1 MTDSEIIRLYWQ
13 RSEQAIAAS
22 REQYGSYCHTIAW
35 NILGNAQD
43 SEECVSDTW
52 LQAWNTIPPHYPR
65 RLAAFLGRITRN
77 LALNRVRDAG
87 TEKRGGGQAALALAE
102 LEECVPATENVAQT
116 VEDAEILR
124 VLERFLRTQPEQKRN
139 IFIRRYWY
147 MTPVRQLAADYRM
160 SESKA
165 AALLHRMRMQLRAE
179 LEREGIAL

>member
-22 REQYGSYCHTIAW
+22 SEQYGSYCHTIAR

-52 LQAWNTIPPHYPR
+52 LQAWNTIPPQIPR

-87 TEKRGGGQAALALAE
+87 AEKRGGGQAALALAE
-102 LEECVPATENVAQT
+102 LEECIPAAGNPTQA
-116 VEDAEILR
+116 VEDGELTR
-124 VLERFLRTQPEQKRN
+124 VLEKFLRAQPEQKRN
-139 IFIRRYWY
+139 LFIRRYWY
-147 MTPVRQLAADYRM
+147 MTPVKQLAAEYRM

-165 AALLHRMRMQLRAE
+165 TALLYRMRAQLRTE

>member
-22 REQYGSYCHTIAW
+22 SERYGSYCHTIAQ

-52 LQAWNTIPPHYPR
+52 LQAWNTIPPQFPR
-65 RLAAFLGRITRN
+65 RLAAFLGRITRS

-87 TEKRGGGQAALALAE
+87 AEKRGGGQAALALAE
-102 LEECVPATENVAQT
+102 LEECIPAAGSPAQT
-116 VEDAEILR
+116 VEDSELTR
-124 VLERFLRTQPEQKRN
+124 VLERFLRTMPEPKRSL
-139 IFIRRYWY
+139 FIRRYWY
-147 MTPVRQLAADYRM
+147 MTPLKQLAAEYRM
-160 SESKA
+160 SESKVT
-165 AALLHRMRMQLRAE
+165 ALLHRMRTRLRAE